1 MPELPTISESLPG
14 YNASGWYGLF
24 APAATPK
31 AVITRLNTEATTA
44 LRLPEVVR
52 ALSGQG
58 AEPVGNTPE
67 EFSAFV
73 KSEIEKW
80 ANLVRVAK
88 MKTD

>member
-1 MPELPTISESLPG
+1 M
-14 YNASGWYGLF
+14 
-24 APAATPK
+24 K
-31 AVITRLNTEATTA
+31 A
-44 LRLPEVVR
+44 LRLPDVVR
-52 ALSGQG
+52 TLSSQG
-58 AEPVGNTPE
+58 AEPVGNSPE